1 MTYELPDDIKTKVQP
16 VLEARKL
23 AFIFTL
29 GILLIC
35 FAIGKM
41 LRGSVLGMILV
52 LTLYNNPLF
61 QNTTLTAMGDAPLLF
76 FLVLE
81 LYLSLRFLR
90 LYFVTFRE
98 LKLVLLSMFTGI
110 IVGLGVATKLNAI
123 LAVHIF
129 IAQLV
134 LLFLSKIKTR
144 GGKIIVFFLLSC
156 FFTFYI
162 INPYIW
168 PAPLKNTLT
177 FVQHRQSVIK
187 LQQKIWKDEALT
199 TVKQRVNTVV
209 SQVLFPGGAY
219 TTFSLKNSSLP
230 LDIII
235 FIFGLYVLAR
245 KMHSKSVN
253 SYWFLA
259 IWCFF
264 LAAVTTSVLPL
275 NWNRYFL
282 PIVVPVIFIQSLA
295 ITLIFES
302 LYTLLCKRAFTNE
315 TKNSLPQSNVPIST

>member
-144 GGKIIVFFLLSC
+144 GGK
-156 FFTFYI
+156 
-162 INPYIW
+162 
-168 PAPLKNTLT
+168 
-177 FVQHRQSVIK
+177 
-187 LQQKIWKDEALT
+187 
-199 TVKQRVNTVV
+199 
-209 SQVLFPGGAY
+209 
-219 TTFSLKNSSLP
+219 NS
-230 LDIII
+230 
-235 FIFGLYVLAR
+235 
-245 KMHSKSVN
+245 K
-253 SYWFLA
+253 
-259 IWCFF
+259 
-264 LAAVTTSVLPL
+264 
-275 NWNRYFL
+275 
-282 PIVVPVIFIQSLA
+282 
-295 ITLIFES
+295 
-302 LYTLLCKRAFTNE
+302 
-315 TKNSLPQSNVPIST
+315 